1 MVDLWSAEGDRP
13 KNVVMHPTSQGSS
26 HADSP
31 PRHPSEVTSR
41 PGTGQSTV
49 WSGQPF
55 RMGRKLSLYSPETCE
70 KYKFPCHGNQAD
82 RSIAAPHYPSAMSP
96 LLSPRTT
103 GSRPLPPTSG
113 WQTGAPPPAPP
124 RPSTMRGRSFTRPMT
139 SHIETIRPT
148 TAPAFRPPIEDHQA
162 ARRRQGQGEGPDPG
176 PGPNSPD
183 RPEYTLPPI
192 SSITLRDRIEPSS
205 SRVTLPALH
214 DRPPTRDSHSS
225 GSQVISHDY
234 YPFGRPTSSSS
245 TGPWFSSSTVN
256 SEARY
261 KDSVSSIAS
270 EVLTPLRESGPPFD
284 RPLTQGTDRPM
295 TGYGS
300 DRPPSSSYDRPPFG
314 GHHPDK
320 YPAYHWDR
328 PSTGGGVGGGG
339 FTGASA
345 SGAGVGSHVV
355 FEPQSRERERD
366 GDRDHQRSL
375 YLSPRQTHQHRLSNA
390 SSVIAPPNYSRV
402 LVGSLCAVC
411 QRLQDQDG
419 QTGLFFFAHDL
430 GVRTEGTFSLKF
442 TLTDLTS

>member
-1 MVDLWSAEGDRP
+1 
-13 KNVVMHPTSQGSS
+13 
-26 HADSP
+26 
-31 PRHPSEVTSR
+31 
-41 PGTGQSTV
+41 
-49 WSGQPF
+49 
-55 RMGRKLSLYSPETCE
+55 
-70 KYKFPCHGNQAD
+70 
-82 RSIAAPHYPSAMSP
+82 MSP
-96 LLSPRTT
+96 LLSPHTT
-103 GSRPLPPTSG
+103 ANTRPLPSTSG
-113 WQTGAPPPAPP
+113 WHSGAPPPAPP

-139 SHIETIRPT
+139 SLVEPIRPT
-148 TAPAFRPPIEDHQA
+148 TAPTSRHPLEESHP
-162 ARRRQGQGEGPDPG
+162 ARRRQGQGQGPDIG
-176 PGPNSPD
+176 PGPTTPN

-192 SSITLRDRIEPSS
+192 SSITLRDPAEPSSSSS

-214 DRPPTRDSHSS
+214 ERPPTRDTHSS

-234 YPFGRPTSSSS
+234 YPFGRPASSSS

-256 SEARY
+256 SESRY

-270 EVLTPLRESGPPFD
+270 EVLTPMRESGPPFD

-320 YPAYHWDR
+320 YPPYHWER
-328 PSTGGGVGGGG
+328 PSTSGGG
-339 FTGASA
+339 
-345 SGAGVGSHVV
+345 GVGSHVT
-355 FEPQSRERERD
+355 FDPHSRDREHERD
-366 GDRDHQRSL
+366 GDRDQQRSL